1 MENNLPE
8 KKLLDGYNAMF
19 QGAYEGG
26 ASHFVF
32 GSMPYDHRD
41 IPDNVD
47 LQVTRLTDEKTA
59 LSFAFGVALSGKRTV
74 CFLSAIPFD
83 LASAYGYTGING
95 ALVIVYLED
104 NDHIGYDSRPFLSAC
119 NYPIFEPSDPYE
131 IKRFIKISFNFS
143 EKYDIPV
150 VIRVNRRLLDSFSH
164 VEIGE
169 RKIIKDRP
177 YRRDP
182 SKYVLLPSTVKLCR
196 EDAEVRRQR
205 IAEDVD
211 GFPVNT
217 VSEGVGDIGIIASGA
232 VARSVKECMGDVALF
247 SLGISYPLPINKLKD
262 FASKHSKLYVIEE
275 HPFIELELKKN
286 GIDCSGESLF
296 PCSGPR
302 TVREISAVL
311 LKRTFSEE
319 DAKYT
324 RRSPDLC
331 TDCGLVSV
339 FTKVKTFGYPIFTDS
354 GCGVLGGAFL
364 GATELGLKYSLP
376 TALAFGKK
384 DKCICVLSYK
394 ELCEQYHA
402 FDSLE
407 LSDVALVVPVENRDI
422 ERFSPSIKD
431 LRVFNEQDFNSLDD
445 IEKGVYL
452 VVLDKVCK
460 YEN

>member
-8 KKLLDGYNAMF
+8 KKLLDGYNATF

-32 GSMPYDHRD
+32 GSLPYNHRV
-41 IPDNVD
+41 IPNDVD

-59 LSFAFGVALSGKRTV
+59 LSYAFGLALSGKRTV

-95 ALVIVYLED
+95 ALVILYLED

-150 VIRVNRRLLDSFSH
+150 VIRVNRRLFDSFCY

-169 RKIIKDRP
+169 KKIIKDRP

-196 EDAEVRRQR
+196 EDVEVRRQR

-211 GFPVNT
+211 GFPVN
-217 VSEGVGDIGIIASGA
+217 SISDNGGDIGIIASGS

-262 FASKHSKLYVIEE
+262 FATKHSKLYVIEE
-275 HPFIELELKKN
+275 HPFIEIELKKN
-286 GIDCSGESLF
+286 GIDCIGEALF
-296 PCSGPR
+296 PNSGPR
-302 TVREISAVL
+302 TVREISVAL
-311 LKRTFSEE
+311 LKRAYAEE
-319 DAKYT
+319 GAKST
-324 RRSPDLC
+324 PRTPDFC
-331 TDCGLVSV
+331 IDCGFVSV
-339 FTKVKTFGYPIFTDS
+339 FIKAKAFDYPIFTDN
-354 GCGVLGGAFL
+354 GCGVLGGGFL

-376 TALAFGKK
+376 SALAFGKK
-384 DKCICVLSYK
+384 GMCICILTYK
-394 ELCEQYHA
+394 EFCEQYRI
-402 FDSLE
+402 FDEINDSA
-407 LSDVALVVPVENRDI
+407 VAVIVHVSGNDFEKYIPLVKEVHVLDEKQFEALDRI
-422 ERFSPSIKD
+422 E
-431 LRVFNEQDFNSLDD
+431 Q
-445 IEKGVYL
+445 GVYF
-452 VVLDKVCK
+452 VVTDKVCK